1 MRNNYV
7 VNKIRCL
14 LSVDLKNIIFAPSNN
29 VSMFLKLYPENPNP
43 RYIKMII
50 ECLENDGVVI
60 FPTDTIYGIGCS
72 INSNKAI
79 ERIARIKGIK
89 KEKANFSFIF
99 HDMSMLSDF
108 TRPINNDVFKMMKRN
123 LPGPFTF
130 ILEANN
136 NVPKI
141 FKNNK
146 KTIGIRIPDQPI
158 ITNIVRELGCP
169 ILTTSIVDEDEIS
182 GFMTDPEEINE
193 AYKDKVDIII
203 DGGFGDKE
211 ESTIVDCTENEI
223 IIIREG
229 KGILD

>member
-1 MRNNYV
+1 
-7 VNKIRCL
+7 
-14 LSVDLKNIIFAPSNN
+14 
-29 VSMFLKLYPENPNP
+29 MFLKLYPENPNP
-43 RYIKMII
+43 RYIKMIL
-50 ECLENDGVVI
+50 ECLENDGVII

-72 INSNKAI
+72 SNSNKAL

-99 HDMSMLSDF
+99 HDLSMLSDF
-108 TRPINNDVFKMMKRN
+108 TRPINNEVFKMMKRN

-130 ILEANN
+130 IVEANN
-136 NVPKI
+136 NVPKL